1 MSSRK
6 RISRAY
12 RSAPRVSFNDDSKF
26 ILFSD
31 CHRGDN
37 SFADDFA
44 NNRNIYFHALKHYYH
59 EGYTYCELGD
69 GDELWENLEFKS
81 IFEAHKNVF
90 DLMAQFFSENR
101 LYRLLGNH
109 DMV

>member
-6 RISRAY
+6 RFNRAY
-12 RSAPRVSFNDDSKF
+12 ERAKRVSFNDNSKLV
-26 ILFSD
+26 IFSD

-44 NNRNIYFHALKHYYH
+44 NNRNIYFHALKHYYN

-69 GDELWENLEFKS
+69 GDEL
-81 IFEAHKNVF
+81 
-90 DLMAQFFSENR
+90 
-101 LYRLLGNH
+101 
-109 DMV
+109 